1 MLDAPTSPGKTLPAA
16 TTIGAD
22 LRRSVTADPDAATA
36 AALRM
41 VGDLDIQLARIG
53 DRWRLYL
60 QDVLPVPHTTRDVWA
75 AAVGAAAVGATSV
88 EWDQTPDGCL
98 VWCEWREPAP

>member
-1 MLDAPTSPGKTLPAA
+1 MTILDTPTSPGKTMPAI

-22 LRRSVTADPDAATA
+22 LRRGVTDDPAHSA

-53 DRWRLYL
+53 AKWRLYL
-60 QDVLPVPHTTRDVWA
+60 QCMTPVPHATRDLWA
-75 AAVGAAAVGATSV
+75 TAVSAPSV
-88 EWDQTPDGCL
+88 EWQRTPDGCL
-98 VWCEWREPAP
+98 VWCEWVEPAP